1 MTEPYSATIRTGV
14 NRRDPKSTKDRRILA
29 KKLFPDQEITIADTC
44 QSDERRES
52 SRRIR
57 SERRH

>member
-1 MTEPYSATIRTGV
+1 MTGQYNATIRTGSK
-14 NRRDPKSTKDRRILA
+14 RRDPQSEKDRRIVA
-29 KKLFPDQEITIADTC
+29 KELFPNQEITVADTS

-57 SERRH
+57 SERRN